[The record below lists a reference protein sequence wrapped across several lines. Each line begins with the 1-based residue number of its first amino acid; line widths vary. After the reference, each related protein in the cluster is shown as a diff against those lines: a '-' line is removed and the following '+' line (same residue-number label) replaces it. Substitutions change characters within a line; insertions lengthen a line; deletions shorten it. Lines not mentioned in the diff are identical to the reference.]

1 MPRIPNSDPYKNV
14 SHIYN
19 HLMRKVRYDYWADY
33 IYSITNHLIVSK
45 PKVLEL
51 GAGNCRLAEP
61 LSAYYSK
68 YIATDL
74 SFSMLEQAKTSSLKK
89 VCCDMKFVPFNCKF
103 DLILS
108 AFDSIN
114 YLITKK
120 DLSTLLN
127 EIKRV
132 IADKGVFTFDVSLEA
147 NSYKHIKTPTR
158 IGSYKGIKYKQET
171 NFDPSKRIHKNIF
184 NIIYPNGKVFNE
196 IHVQKVFSFET
207 YFQLIENAGLQVR
220 ECYEAFTYKDGT
232 ANSPRVQFILTNK

>member
-1 MPRIPNSDPYKNV
+1 MPKNPNTDPYKNV
-14 SHIYN
+14 AHIYN

-51 GAGNCRLAEP
+51 AAGNCRLAES
-61 LSAYYSK
+61 LSAYYPK
-68 YIATDL
+68 YIAADI
-74 SFSMLEQAKTSSLKK
+74 SFSMLEQAKRSSLRKI
-89 VCCDMKFVPFNCKF
+89 CCDMKLIPFNCKF
-103 DLILS
+103 DLIIS

-120 DLSTLLN
+120 DLSALFN

-132 IADKGVFTFDVSLEA
+132 LADKGVFTFDVSLEA
-147 NSYKHIKTPTR
+147 NSYKHIRTPTR
-158 IGSYKGIKYKQET
+158 VGTYKGWKYKQET
-171 NFDPSKRIHKNIF
+171 KYDPSKRIHQNIF
-184 NIIYPNGKVFNE
+184 SITDLNGKVFNE
-196 IHVQKVFSFET
+196 MHLQKVFSFET
-207 YFQLIENAGLQVR
+207 YFQLIENAGLEVR